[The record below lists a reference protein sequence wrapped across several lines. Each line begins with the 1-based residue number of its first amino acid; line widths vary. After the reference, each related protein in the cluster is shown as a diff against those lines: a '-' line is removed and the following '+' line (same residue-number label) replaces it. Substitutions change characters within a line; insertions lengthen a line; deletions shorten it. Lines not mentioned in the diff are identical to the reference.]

1 MKKLLLPTL
10 LLSTAL
16 FAESTPLV
24 THSELSY
31 VNTTGNSETQSFALN
46 SKAKKSVG
54 AHTFSLAADALYS
67 EAKQQIDANTSKT
80 IMTKN
85 KWFVTGDYAYSFSSV
100 IAIDYYINNKAD
112 RFSGYDNQFST
123 GPGLIVHAYTSKTQ
137 ALSIKANA
145 LYSRDDIT
153 KTGAADYRSPKE
165 YGALFAALS
174 YEWKILENLKVSENT
189 TYKRDASNADA
200 YFVTSKTALEN
211 KISDVFSLGASYNVD
226 YVNQKEA
233 EYYTDN
239 TFLLSLIIDY

>member
-1 MKKLLLPTL
+1 MKKLLLSTV

-24 THSELSY
+24 THTELSY

-54 AHTFSLAADALYS
+54 AHTFSLAGDALYS

-80 IMTKN
+80 VMNKN
-85 KWFVTGDYAYSFSSV
+85 KWSVTGNYDYSFNT
-100 IAIDYYINNKAD
+100 ILAMNYYINNKAD

-123 GPGLIVHAYTSKTQ
+123 GPGLVVNAYTSKTQ
-137 ALSIKANA
+137 TLSIKANV

-153 KTGAADYRSPKE
+153 KTGAADYKSPNE
-165 YGALFAALS
+165 YGALFGALT
-174 YEWKILENLKVSENT
+174 YEWKILDNLKVSEDA
-189 TYKRDASNADA
+189 TYKRDASDADA
-200 YFVTSKTALEN
+200 YFATSKTALEN
-211 KISDVFSLGASYNVD
+211 KISDVFSLGASYNID

-233 EYYTDN
+233 KYYTDN